1 MKHILRNISLFAA
14 SAVLLAGCDL
24 TEEQQSSA
32 GRNMVF
38 GSESGLQAYTYSF
51 YNQLPDYDD
60 AFKQDGTAA
69 DFGAKNSLGTYES
82 GAYTTNTSTSWS
94 WSALRNINYFI
105 KHNTDEAVPESV
117 RDNYTGIAR
126 FFRAYFYFDKLVT
139 YGEVPWIDEPIES
152 TDMEKLYARRDN
164 RDVIIQ
170 HVIDDLDY
178 AFDHIVESGVTGNSN
193 TVNKWTAAFFK
204 SRVCLFEA
212 SWRKYHAGTDYVQ
225 NCNIT
230 SDELF
235 QLAADAAEKV
245 MGSGVY
251 SIYTGTPYA
260 DGRGSYRELFIS
272 DNTVTQEVMLA
283 VSTDKTLQMGEQNWW
298 FNSSTYGP
306 HLCMTRPFAKTYLNR
321 DGSFYNEK
329 NPDGTYKTFV
339 EETTG
344 RDTRLNETIRGFDY
358 TRKNADGDYV
368 LTGANFT
375 GHTLTGYQFTKYV
388 MDDVSYDDGR
398 TNDNDIPLF
407 RYAEVLLNYAEAK
420 AELGTITDKDW
431 SETIGVLRRRAGIT
445 GGDLDKLPTRIDPYL
460 QTTYFPD
467 IDNPVILE
475 IRRERGTE
483 LCLEGVRLND
493 LKRWACGELWESTE
507 WTGVYIPALDTPL
520 DMNGDSVYDV
530 YFTSNPDYSG
540 EYSSILVT
548 LNDVQSVK
556 PLPDDPHHGY
566 LYWYNL
572 SSRKWNDNMYLYPIP
587 QEVINLNTNLT
598 QNPGW

>member
-1 MKHILRNISLFAA
+1 MNHIIRNISLIAA
-14 SAVLLAGCDL
+14 STLVLAGCDL
-24 TEEQQSSA
+24 TEEQQSTA

-38 GSESGLQAYTYSF
+38 GSESGLLAYSYSF
-51 YNQLPDYDD
+51 YNQLPDYND
-60 AFKQDGTAA
+60 AFKQDATAA
-69 DFGAKNSLGTYES
+69 DFGAKNQLGTYES

-105 KHNTDEAVPESV
+105 KHNTDGAIAESV

-152 TDMEKLYARRDN
+152 DDNEKLYAIRDT
-164 RDVIIQ
+164 RDVIIR
-170 HVIDDLDY
+170 HIIDDLDY
-178 AFDHIVESGVTGNSN
+178 AFDHIAETGATGNSN
-193 TVNKWTAAFFK
+193 TINKWTAAFFK

-212 SWRKYHAGTDYVQ
+212 SWRKYHAGTDYVK
-225 NCNIT
+225 NCSIT

-235 QLAADAAEKV
+235 RMAAEAAGQV
-245 MGSGVY
+245 MQSKVY

-298 FNSSTYGP
+298 YNSSTYGP
-306 HLCMTRPFAKTYLNR
+306 HLCMTRPFANTYLNL
-321 DGSFYNEK
+321 DGSFYSEK
-329 NPDGTYKTFV
+329 NSDGTYKTFV

-344 RDTRLNETIRGFDY
+344 RDTRLNETIRGYDY
-358 TRKNADGDYV
+358 TCKNAEGDYV
-368 LTGANFT
+368 ITGANFT

-388 MDDVSYDDGR
+388 MDDMSYDNGC
-398 TNDNDIPLF
+398 TNDNDIPIF

-420 AELGTITDKDW
+420 AELGTITDEDW
-431 SETIGVLRRRAGIT
+431 SNTIGVLRRRAGIT
-445 GGDLDKLPTRIDPYL
+445 GGDLDKLPTRVDPYL
-460 QTTYFPD
+460 QKTYFPD

-493 LKRWACGELWESTE
+493 LKRWACGELWENTE
-507 WTGVYIPALDTPL
+507 WTGVYIPALDVPL
-520 DMNGDSVYDV
+520 DMNGDGTYDV
-530 YFTSNPDYSG
+530 YFSSTPDYSG

-548 LNDVQSVK
+548 LGDVQTVK
-556 PLPDDPHHGY
+556 PLADDPNHGY
-566 LYWYNL
+566 LYWYNVT
-572 SSRKWNDNMYLYPIP
+572 SRKWNDNMYLYPIP